1 MDLNVSPEPEEDDEI
16 FEPHLGEDNVL
27 EHVHQNDRAELVES
41 AVEISRREREERI
54 QRLRNQRIDDRVQYV
69 SQPAD
74 HGDMFQS
81 KRQKTCSR
89 LPPGWLECPAFG
101 QEIGCIIPSKVPLGE
116 TDSIVPGKR
125 YSFRQVKHQQRVSS
139 RKLGLVIDLT
149 NTNRYYSLHEL
160 KKEGIKHV
168 KIPCKGRDSV
178 PDNESVND
186 FVYEVSQ
193 FLARQK
199 HSKK

>member
-1 MDLNVSPEPEEDDEI
+1 MSY
-16 FEPHLGEDNVL
+16 
-27 EHVHQNDRAELVES
+27 AELVES

-101 QEIGCIIPSKVPLGE
+101 QEIGCIIPSKRVKPTLL
-116 TDSIVPGKR
+116 
-125 YSFRQVKHQQRVSS
+125 FRVK
-139 RKLGLVIDLT
+139 DT
-149 NTNRYYSLHEL
+149 
-160 KKEGIKHV
+160 
-168 KIPCKGRDSV
+168 
-178 PDNESVND
+178 
-186 FVYEVSQ
+186 
-193 FLARQK
+193 
-199 HSKK
+199 HSDK